1 MGFWSTTFSV
11 GLHKGMPIRKITPT
25 IRPVKPAS
33 VKTEL
38 MRFPCRF
45 GNSGKNRTNPKSK
58 PRLAKSDSWVQADNK
73 AEANPR
79 SSGDWR
85 RAAATQNV
93 SPRIPAN
100 PVLTT
105 KNRAF
110 LCRGS
115 RRYFSNTALYPISFY
130 SSFILIFVKGA
141 TILGWRNGTFSRT
154 GTLKLWNRSK
164 I

>member
-1 MGFWSTTFSV
+1 MGFWSTNFSA
-11 GLHKGMPIRKITPT
+11 GLHRGMPIRKITPT
-25 IRPVKPAS
+25 TREVKPTS

-38 MRFPCRF
+38 MRFPCRV
-45 GNSGKNRTNPKSK
+45 GYSGKNRTNPKSK
-58 PRLAKSDSWVQADNK
+58 PRLAKSDSWAQADTK

-85 RAAATQNV
+85 RAAETQNV

-105 KNRAF
+105 KYRAF

-115 RRYFSNTALYPISFY
+115 RRYVPNTALYPISLY
-130 SSFILIFVKGA
+130 ASFVGIFLNIGPNLVKGR
-141 TILGWRNGTFSRT
+141 IHSRKGNHKFS
-154 GTLKLWNRSK
+154 N
-164 I
+164 